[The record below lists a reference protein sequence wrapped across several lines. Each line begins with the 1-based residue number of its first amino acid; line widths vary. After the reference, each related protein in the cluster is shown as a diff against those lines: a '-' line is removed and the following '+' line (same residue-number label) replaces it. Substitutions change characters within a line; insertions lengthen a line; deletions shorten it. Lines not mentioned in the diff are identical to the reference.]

1 MTRCVQGALLSVRRL
16 DRTWHG
22 GQQRQLKGFR
32 RSLNYLLKGQVFL
45 RSNVEHY
52 KMQSGDELNKSM
64 VCHVDTWSRHWR
76 AHHLDESC
84 LRTMELLATCQ
95 HE

>member
-1 MTRCVQGALLSVRRL
+1 
-16 DRTWHG
+16 
-22 GQQRQLKGFR
+22 
-32 RSLNYLLKGQVFL
+32 
-45 RSNVEHY
+45 
-52 KMQSGDELNKSM
+52 MQSGDELNKSM